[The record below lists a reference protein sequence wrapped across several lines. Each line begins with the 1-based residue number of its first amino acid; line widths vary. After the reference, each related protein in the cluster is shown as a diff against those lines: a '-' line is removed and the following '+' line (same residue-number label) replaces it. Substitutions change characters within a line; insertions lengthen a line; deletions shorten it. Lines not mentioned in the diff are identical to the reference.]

1 MLEEN
6 FQHVSKV
13 SSNYFTAP
21 VFIFHFLLKTCLVL
35 SAHVETR
42 VPLWFCLKVHILPT
56 VRLFFLFCSS
66 WCLLL
71 PLNSQVWS
79 HIYFIEIDKTLQS
92 MAYSSLSHGYMFV
105 LAVTSF
111 NLGIER
117 KGSAHLGS
125 TYAKIRIIQRS
136 ACPLQRWCKLIHFI
150 FSHLYEKMHHTSL
163 GNWKIFFFNEIVS
176 KMYILE

>member
-117 KGSAHLGS
+117 KGSAHLGQWCAIFWITANNDPCCVGDAS
-125 TYAKIRIIQRS
+125 TQEDWAV
-136 ACPLQRWCKLIHFI
+136 
-150 FSHLYEKMHHTSL
+150 
-163 GNWKIFFFNEIVS
+163 GWKI
-176 KMYILE
+176 